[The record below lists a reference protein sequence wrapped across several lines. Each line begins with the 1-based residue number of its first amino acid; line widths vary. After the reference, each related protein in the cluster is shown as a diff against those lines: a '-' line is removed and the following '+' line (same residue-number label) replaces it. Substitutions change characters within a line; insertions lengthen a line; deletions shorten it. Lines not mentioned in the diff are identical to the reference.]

1 MVDYWEKSHRLRGT
15 ISHWAL
21 VVRRRLYQS
30 FLGFVRPGPGDT
42 IVDIGVTPDTEFE
55 DTNFLERWYPHPS
68 QITATSIE
76 DASVLEQ
83 QFPGLRFVQTTD
95 GPLPFDDH
103 EFTVSFSSAVVEH
116 VGNRQQQRAFVREQ
130 LRVSDRFFITT
141 PNRWYP
147 LELHTILPFIHWLP
161 QPVHQQLLRWMGKD
175 QWAKTE
181 NLNLLSGKQLRG
193 LFPADCTVTV
203 SGVRT
208 FGLISNLYAYGTS
221 PKCLEER

>member
-21 VVRRRLYQS
+21 VVRRRLYHA
-30 FLGFVRPGPGDT
+30 FLEHVRPGPDDS

-55 DTNFLERWYPHPS
+55 DTNFLERWYADPS
-68 QITATSIE
+68 RITATSIE

-83 QFPGLRFVQTTD
+83 QFPGLRFVQTSD
-95 GPLPFDDH
+95 GPLPFDEH
-103 EFTVSFSSAVVEH
+103 EFAVSFSSAVVEH
-116 VGNRQQQRAFVREQ
+116 VGTQGQQREFVREH
-130 LRVSDRFFITT
+130 LRVSDRFFMTT

-147 LELHTILPFIHWLP
+147 LELHTILPLIHWLP
-161 QPVHQQLLRWMGKD
+161 QPVHQQLLRWLGKHE
-175 QWAKTE
+175 WAKTE
-181 NLNLLSGKQLRG
+181 NLNLLSAKKFRA

-208 FGLISNLYAYGTS
+208 LGLTSNLYAYGSS
-221 PKCLEER
+221 PARKSGG